1 MVDSTAAKHI
11 TAIID
16 CLNQSAEYAVLRN
29 YAGLPDVNHNRDIDI
44 IISAKSFQ
52 AIRKALVNAIVATG
66 WKILTYLHS
75 DRLVTFVCGIQ
86 EENNTELVQWDF
98 FMNASVF
105 GIVLM
110 DADEFLIRRKFNGFL
125 YHVDIEGEF
134 LDKYLYNRAVGYS
147 YPTKYQSIRLQVENE
162 DMVENKLKE
171 VCGVSSLS
179 KCDRLS
185 GKRILVH
192 AMWYNMQKFPIG
204 TIKHLIFFLCT
215 YVRNYI
221 CSDTGFSI
229 GFTGPDGAGKTTV
242 INLLIE
248 RLSPVFAKAHRYY
261 HFRPE
266 LFGNIGDVA
275 YAAGIKKTVDRKYNN
290 PHRGGETGNLNS
302 LFRLFY
308 YATDYILGYLLRVK
322 PTIRITRLA
331 IFDRYYTDII
341 CDSRRSRIFLNYKF
355 LYWFGRLFIPALDY
369 NILLTA
375 SVETILSR
383 KDELDPQKINL
394 INEKIDFLSEKKGYS
409 KVLNEKDPDDAVA
422 IILNGIFDCQHNKI
436 LNQLRK
442 KE

>member
-1 MVDSTAAKHI
+1 MVDSTVANHI

-29 YAGLPDVNHNRDIDI
+29 YAGLPDVNHSRDIDI
-44 IISAKSFQ
+44 IISTKDFQ
-52 AIRKALVNAIVATG
+52 AVRKALVDAIVATG

-86 EENNTELVQWDF
+86 KENNTELVQWDF
-98 FMNASVF
+98 FMNTSVF

-125 YHVDIEGEF
+125 YHVDIAGEF

-147 YPTKYQSIRLQVENE
+147 YPTKYQSIRLEVENE
-162 DMVENKLKE
+162 DMVKNKLKE

-179 KCDRLS
+179 ECDRLS

-192 AMWYNMQKFPIG
+192 AMWYNVQKFPIG
-204 TIKHLIFFLCT
+204 TIKHLIFFLYT
-215 YVRNYI
+215 YVCNYI

-261 HFRPE
+261 HFRPG
-266 LFGNIGDVA
+266 LFRNMGEVA
-275 YAAGIKKTVDRKYNN
+275 YTAGIKKAVDRKYNN
-290 PHRGGETGNLNS
+290 PHRGGETGKFNS

-355 LYWFGRLFIPALDY
+355 LYWFGRLFIPSLDY

-375 SVETILSR
+375 DVDTI
-383 KDELDPQKINL
+383 
-394 INEKIDFLSEKKGYS
+394 F
-409 KVLNEKDPDDAVA
+409 V
-422 IILNGIFDCQHNKI
+422 
-436 LNQLRK
+436 RK
-442 KE
+442 KELSREEIYSINKKISYLSKKAKYKVVYNDLSSNDAVNTILLHIFEQQHRKNLKK

>member
-1 MVDSTAAKHI
+1 MVDSTVANHI

-29 YAGLPDVNHNRDIDI
+29 YAGLPDVNHSRDIDI
-44 IISAKSFQ
+44 IISTKDFQ
-52 AIRKALVNAIVATG
+52 AVRKALVDAIVATG

-86 EENNTELVQWDF
+86 KENNTELVQWDF
-98 FMNASVF
+98 FMNTSVF

-147 YPTKYQSIRLQVENE
+147 YPTKYQSIRLEVENE
-162 DMVENKLKE
+162 DMVKNKLKE

-179 KCDRLS
+179 ECDRLS
-185 GKRILVH
+185 RKRILVH
-192 AMWYNMQKFPIG
+192 AMWYNMRKFPIG
-204 TIKHLIFFLCT
+204 TIKHLIFFLYT
-215 YVRNYI
+215 YIRNYI

-261 HFRPE
+261 HFRPG
-266 LFGNIGDVA
+266 LFRDMGEVA
-275 YAAGIKKTVDRKYNN
+275 YTAGIKKAVDRKYNN
-290 PHRGGETGNLNS
+290 PHRGGETGKLNS

-341 CDSRRSRIFLNYKF
+341 CDSKRSRIFLNYKF
-355 LYWFGRLFIPALDY
+355 LYWFGRLFIPSLDY

-375 SVETILSR
+375 DVDTI
-383 KDELDPQKINL
+383 
-394 INEKIDFLSEKKGYS
+394 F
-409 KVLNEKDPDDAVA
+409 V
-422 IILNGIFDCQHNKI
+422 
-436 LNQLRK
+436 RK
-442 KE
+442 KELSREEISSINKKISYLSKKAKYKVVYNDLSSNDAVNTILLHIFEQQHRKNLKK

>member
-1 MVDSTAAKHI
+1 MVDSTVANHI

-29 YAGLPDVNHNRDIDI
+29 YAGLPDVNHSRDIDI
-44 IISAKSFQ
+44 IISTKDFQ
-52 AIRKALVNAIVATG
+52 AVRKALVDAIVATG

-86 EENNTELVQWDF
+86 KENNTELVQWDF
-98 FMNASVF
+98 FMNTSVF

-125 YHVDIEGEF
+125 YHVDIAGEF

-147 YPTKYQSIRLQVENE
+147 YPTKYQSIRLEVENE
-162 DMVENKLKE
+162 DMVKNKLKE

-179 KCDRLS
+179 ECDRLS

-192 AMWYNMQKFPIG
+192 AMWYNVQKFPIG
-204 TIKHLIFFLCT
+204 TIKHLIFFLYT
-215 YVRNYI
+215 YVCNYI

-261 HFRPE
+261 HFRPG
-266 LFGNIGDVA
+266 LFRNMGEVA
-275 YAAGIKKTVDRKYNN
+275 YTAGIKKAVDRKYNN
-290 PHRGGETGNLNS
+290 PHRGGETGKLNS

-355 LYWFGRLFIPALDY
+355 LYWFGRLFIPSLDY

-375 SVETILSR
+375 DVDTI
-383 KDELDPQKINL
+383 
-394 INEKIDFLSEKKGYS
+394 F
-409 KVLNEKDPDDAVA
+409 V
-422 IILNGIFDCQHNKI
+422 
-436 LNQLRK
+436 RK
-442 KE
+442 KELSREEISSINKKISYLSKKAKYKVVYNDLSSNDAVNTILLHIFEQQHRKNLKK

>member
-29 YAGLPDVNHNRDIDI
+29 YAGLPDANHSRDIDI
-44 IISAKSFQ
+44 IISTKSFQ
-52 AIRKALVNAIVATG
+52 AVRKVLVDAIVATG

-98 FMNASVF
+98 FMNTSVF

-147 YPTKYQSIRLQVENE
+147 YPTRYQSIRLQVENE
-162 DMVENKLKE
+162 DMVKNKLKE

-179 KCDRLS
+179 ECDRLS

-204 TIKHLIFFLCT
+204 TIKHLIFFLYT

-248 RLSPVFAKAHRYY
+248 RLSPVFTKAHRYY

-266 LFGNIGDVA
+266 LFKNISDVA
-275 YAAGIKKTVDRKYNN
+275 QSAGLKKNIDKRYDI
-290 PHRGGETGNLNS
+290 PHRGGETGKFNS
-302 LFRLFY
+302 VLRLFY
-308 YATDYILGYLLRVK
+308 YATDYILGYFLRVK

-375 SVETILSR
+375 DVDTIL
-383 KDELDPQKINL
+383 
-394 INEKIDFLSEKKGYS
+394 
-409 KVLNEKDPDDAVA
+409 V
-422 IILNGIFDCQHNKI
+422 
-436 LNQLRK
+436 RK
-442 KE
+442 KELSHEEISLINKKISYLSKKPGYKVVYNDLSSNDAVNTILLHIFEQQHRKNLKKIMS

>member
-29 YAGLPDVNHNRDIDI
+29 YAGLPDANHSRDIDI

-52 AIRKALVNAIVATG
+52 AIRKALVDAIDATG
-66 WKILTYLHS
+66 WKILTYLYS

-86 EENNTELVQWDF
+86 KENNTELVQWDF
-98 FMNASVF
+98 FMNTSVF

-110 DADEFLIRRKFNGFL
+110 DADKLLIRRKFNGFL

-162 DMVENKLKE
+162 DMVKNKLKE

-179 KCDRLS
+179 ECDRLS

-192 AMWYNMQKFPIG
+192 AMWSNMRKFPIG
-204 TIKHLIFFLCT
+204 TIKHLIFFLYT

-290 PHRGGETGNLNS
+290 PHRGNKTGKLNS

-308 YATDYILGYLLRVK
+308 YTVDYMLGYLLRVK
-322 PTIRITRLA
+322 STTRIIRLA

-375 SVETILSR
+375 DVDTIL
-383 KDELDPQKINL
+383 
-394 INEKIDFLSEKKGYS
+394 
-409 KVLNEKDPDDAVA
+409 V
-422 IILNGIFDCQHNKI
+422 
-436 LNQLRK
+436 RK
-442 KE
+442 KELSHEEISLINKKISYLSKKAGYKVVYNDLSSNNAVNTILLHIFEQQHRKNLKKIIS

>member
-1 MVDSTAAKHI
+1 MVDSTTAKHI

-29 YAGLPDVNHNRDIDI
+29 YAGLPDANHSRDIDI
-44 IISAKSFQ
+44 IISTKSFRTV
-52 AIRKALVNAIVATG
+52 RKVLVNAIVATG

-98 FMNASVF
+98 FMNTSVF

-162 DMVENKLKE
+162 DMVKNKLKE

-179 KCDRLS
+179 ECDRLS

-192 AMWYNMQKFPIG
+192 AMWHNMQKFPIG

-266 LFGNIGDVA
+266 LFKNISDVA
-275 YAAGIKKTVDRKYNN
+275 QSAGLKKTIDKRYDI
-290 PHRGGETGNLNS
+290 PHRGGETGKLNS
-302 LFRLFY
+302 VLRLFY

-322 PTIRITRLA
+322 STTRITRLA

-355 LYWFGRLFIPALDY
+355 LYWFGQLFIPALDY

-375 SVETILSR
+375 DVDTIL
-383 KDELDPQKINL
+383 
-394 INEKIDFLSEKKGYS
+394 
-409 KVLNEKDPDDAVA
+409 V
-422 IILNGIFDCQHNKI
+422 
-436 LNQLRK
+436 RK
-442 KE
+442 KELSHEEISLINKKISYLSKKPGYKVVYNDLSFNDAVNTILLHIFEQQHRKNLKKIMS

>member
-1 MVDSTAAKHI
+1 MVDSTVANHI

-29 YAGLPDVNHNRDIDI
+29 YAGLPDVNHSRDIDI
-44 IISAKSFQ
+44 IISTKSFQ
-52 AIRKALVNAIVATG
+52 AVRKALVDAIVATG

-86 EENNTELVQWDF
+86 KENNTELVQWDF
-98 FMNASVF
+98 FMNTSVF

-125 YHVDIEGEF
+125 YHVDIAGEF

-147 YPTKYQSIRLQVENE
+147 YPTKYQSIRLEVENE
-162 DMVENKLKE
+162 DMVKNKLKE

-179 KCDRLS
+179 ECDRLS

-192 AMWYNMQKFPIG
+192 AMWYNVQKFPIG
-204 TIKHLIFFLCT
+204 TIKHLIFFLYT
-215 YVRNYI
+215 YVCNYI

-261 HFRPE
+261 HFRPG
-266 LFGNIGDVA
+266 LFRNMGEVA
-275 YAAGIKKTVDRKYNN
+275 YTAGIKKAVDRKYNN
-290 PHRGGETGNLNS
+290 PHRGGETGKLNS

-355 LYWFGRLFIPALDY
+355 LYWFGRLFIPSLDY

-375 SVETILSR
+375 DVDTI
-383 KDELDPQKINL
+383 
-394 INEKIDFLSEKKGYS
+394 F
-409 KVLNEKDPDDAVA
+409 V
-422 IILNGIFDCQHNKI
+422 
-436 LNQLRK
+436 RK
-442 KE
+442 KELSREEISSINKKISYLSKKAKYKVVYNDLSSNDAVNTILLHIFEQQHRKNLKK

>member
-1 MVDSTAAKHI
+1 MVDSTVANHI

-29 YAGLPDVNHNRDIDI
+29 YAGLPDVNHSRDIDI
-44 IISAKSFQ
+44 IISMKDFQ
-52 AIRKALVNAIVATG
+52 AVRKALVDAIVATG

-86 EENNTELVQWDF
+86 KENNTELVQWDF
-98 FMNASVF
+98 FMNTSVF

-110 DADEFLIRRKFNGFL
+110 DADEFLFRRKFNGFL

-134 LDKYLYNRAVGYS
+134 LDKYLYNRAVGHS
-147 YPTKYQSIRLQVENE
+147 YPTKYQSIRLEVENE
-162 DMVENKLKE
+162 DMVKNKLKK
-171 VCGVSSLS
+171 VCGVSLLS
-179 KCDRLS
+179 ECDRLS
-185 GKRILVH
+185 RKRILVH
-192 AMWYNMQKFPIG
+192 AMWYNMRKFPIG
-204 TIKHLIFFLCT
+204 TIKHLIFFLYT
-215 YVRNYI
+215 YIRNYI

-261 HFRPE
+261 HFRPG
-266 LFGNIGDVA
+266 LFRNMGEVA
-275 YAAGIKKTVDRKYNN
+275 YTAGIKKAVDRKYNN
-290 PHRGGETGNLNS
+290 PHRGGETGKFNS

-341 CDSRRSRIFLNYKF
+341 CDSKRSRIFLNYKF
-355 LYWFGRLFIPALDY
+355 LYWFGRLFIPSLDY

-375 SVETILSR
+375 DVDTI
-383 KDELDPQKINL
+383 
-394 INEKIDFLSEKKGYS
+394 F
-409 KVLNEKDPDDAVA
+409 V
-422 IILNGIFDCQHNKI
+422 
-436 LNQLRK
+436 RK
-442 KE
+442 KELSREEISSINKKISYLSKKAKYKVVYNDLSSNDAVNTILLHIFEQQHRKNLKK

>member
-29 YAGLPDVNHNRDIDI
+29 YAGLPDVNHSRDIDI
-44 IISAKSFQ
+44 IISARSFQ
-52 AIRKALVNAIVATG
+52 TVRKALVDAIDATG

-98 FMNASVF
+98 FMNTSVF

-110 DADEFLIRRKFNGFL
+110 EADEFLIRRKFNGFL

-134 LDKYLYNRAVGYS
+134 LDKYLYNRVVGSQYPEKYRSLRQQVADSDAVKS
-147 YPTKYQSIRLQVENE
+147 
-162 DMVENKLKE
+162 KLSQIY
-171 VCGVSSLS
+171 GVSSLTE
-179 KCDRLS
+179 CDKRYRNRL
-185 GKRILVH
+185 LLH
-192 AMWYNMQKFPIG
+192 ALWHNITKHRFG
-204 TIKHLIFFLCT
+204 TVEHITFFLYT
-215 YVRNYI
+215 YIRNYI

-266 LFGNIGDVA
+266 LFKNISDVA
-275 YAAGIKKTVDRKYNN
+275 QSAGLKKNIDKRYDI
-290 PHRGGETGNLNS
+290 PHRGGETGKFNS
-302 LFRLFY
+302 VLRLFY
-308 YATDYILGYLLRVK
+308 YATDYILGYFLRVK

-355 LYWFGRLFIPALDY
+355 LYWFGRLFIPQLNY

-375 SVETILSR
+375 KTECLLNR
-383 KDELDPQKINL
+383 KQELDAKGIKDIND
-394 INEKIDFLSEKKGYS
+394 KIDYLTS
-409 KVLNEKDPDDAVA
+409 KRNYD
-422 IILNGIFDCQHNKI
+422 KI
-436 LNQLRK
+436 LNESTPDKAVTEILQIVFEKQHK
-442 KE
+442 KNLGRLK